1 MDHWALLMIK
11 DPEDLQLLQATS
23 LQNQLAHAPRL
34 FSGGVHAG
42 RLLVL
47 ILRGGP
53 TAPRFPCPCVLA
65 ARAGGTAQ
73 YRCRRI

>member
-1 MDHWALLMIK
+1 MDHWALLMMK
-11 DPEDLQLLQATS
+11 DPEEPHLFQATS
-23 LQNQLAHAPRL
+23 LSSISWHTHHARSQERYMPC
-34 FSGGVHAG
+34 

-65 ARAGGTAQ
+65 AGAGGTAL
-73 YRCRRI
+73 YRG